1 MTDSYRFSPSV
12 HFFVDIIYFDFSCV
26 KKRILQIGRS
36 FLSAFTTMA
45 GAKPNETT
53 NVNERTRRLSD
64 DTINENPKATSIW
77 DNALDWI
84 VEQSKTNPFLSQH
97 IQAMLD
103 KDLPERIVQMVDS
116 EDSDGKLLSENTD
129 CIKQLLCK
137 TTPFIWSMQKAVSAK
152 INESDIE
159 TNEADDSPS
168 NDAKNASAD
177 DDYRLKA
184 FSKYLPTFD
193 EFTTYGS
200 TCEHQYKACKLF

>member
-1 MTDSYRFSPSV
+1 M
-12 HFFVDIIYFDFSCV
+12 
-26 KKRILQIGRS
+26 G
-36 FLSAFTTMA
+36 

-64 DTINENPKATSIW
+64 DTINESSKATSIW

-103 KDLPERIVQMVDS
+103 KDLPERIVQMVDT
-116 EDSDGKLLSENTD
+116 EDSDGKLPSENTD

-152 INESDIE
+152 INDSDIE
-159 TNEADDSPS
+159 TNDADDSTS

-193 EFTTYGS
+193 EFTSFGT
-200 TCEHQYKACKLF
+200 TCENQYNACKLF